1 MKKTVLFQGLAGL
14 ACALWLTS
22 CATMS
27 ANMTNLVGKSSYD
40 PASYGTKALLATVA
54 DPDATSSD
62 AAAAAKELVNRRLTE
77 EEGQQLFAAL
87 RKQPKEKVRV
97 EILKTIAAKQ
107 LTQLRTSVASYALKA
122 PDENT
127 GVEASV
133 TAIALTSEPA
143 DALKTA
149 AAFLLKGP
157 YAAQRA
163 RAARLVATSFPE
175 YAERLFVKALEK
187 ETSAS
192 AATLM
197 CEFLAQKGS
206 PACLPTLEEIA
217 NNVTKKYKADK
228 HLGIKTDADSVR
240 AAAVRGV
247 ERLGGD

>member
-1 MKKTVLFQGLAGL
+1 MKKTIAKGLAGL
-14 ACALWLTS
+14 ACILVFAS
-22 CATMS
+22 CAAMN
-27 ANMTNLVGKSSYD
+27 ANMSNLVGKSSYD
-40 PASYGTKALLATVA
+40 PASYGTKALLSTVGN
-54 DPDATSSD
+54 PDSTSSD
-62 AAAAAKELVNRRLTE
+62 ATAAARELVNRRLTE
-77 EEGQQLFAAL
+77 DEGRQLFDAL
-87 RKQPKEKVRV
+87 QKQSNEKVRV
-97 EILKTIAAKQ
+97 AVLRTISAKQ
-107 LTQLRTSVASYALKA
+107 LTYLRSSVASYALKA
-122 PDENT
+122 PDEDS

-175 YAERLFVKALEK
+175 YAERLFVKALPT

-206 PACLPTLEEIA
+206 RACLPTLEEIA

-228 HLGIKTDADSVR
+228 HLGVKTDAESVR

-247 ERLGGD
+247 ERLGGE

>member
-1 MKKTVLFQGLAGL
+1 MRKAIVQGLAGM
-14 ACALWLTS
+14 ACALLLTS
-22 CATMS
+22 CATMT

-40 PASYGTKALLATVA
+40 PSSYGTKALLATVA
-54 DPDATSSD
+54 NPDSTSSD
-62 AAAAAKELVNRRLTE
+62 ATAAAKELVNRRLTE
-77 EEGQQLFAAL
+77 EDGQQLFAAL
-87 RKQPKEKVRV
+87 QKQSKEKVRV
-97 EILKTIAAKQ
+97 EILRTIAAKQ
-107 LTQLRTSVASYALKA
+107 LTYLRPSVASYALKA
-122 PDENT
+122 PDEES

-175 YAERLFVKALEK
+175 YAERLFVKALDK

-206 PACLPTLEEIA
+206 RACLPTLEEIA
-217 NNVTKKYKADK
+217 NNVTQKYKADK
-228 HLGIKTDADSVR
+228 HLGVKTDAESVR

-247 ERLGGD
+247 ERLGGE

>member
-1 MKKTVLFQGLAGL
+1 MKKEIGKGIAGAALAL
-14 ACALWLTS
+14 LLTS

-27 ANMTNLVGKSSYD
+27 ANMANLVGKSSYD

-54 DPDATSSD
+54 DPDATASD
-62 AAAAAKELVNRRLTE
+62 ATAAAKELVQRRLAE
-77 EEGQQLFAAL
+77 DEGQQLFEAL
-87 RKQPKEKVRV
+87 KKQSKAKVRV
-97 EILKTIAAKQ
+97 AILQTIAAKR
-107 LTQLRTSVASYALKA
+107 LAYLRTSVAAYAVKA
-122 PDENT
+122 PDEDT

-133 TAIALTSEPA
+133 TAIALTEEPA

-206 PACLPTLEEIA
+206 DACLPTLEGIA
-217 NNVTKKYKADK
+217 NNVAQKYTADK
-228 HLGIKTDADSVR
+228 HLGIKTDAESVR

-247 ERLGGD
+247 ERLGGAE